1 MAKNIFRFEKLFH
14 FCEILTFCANLLI
27 FISLFATQ
35 RHLPA
40 ESTRLQQIIDR
51 FNDTDSPNRD
61 DYRIEAH

>member
-1 MAKNIFRFEKLFH
+1 MAKNIFVLKNFF
-14 FCEILTFCANLLI
+14 ILRNFDVLHESFDFYIT
-27 FISLFATQ
+27 FATQ

-51 FNDTDSPNRD
+51 FSDTDSPNRD

>member
-1 MAKNIFRFEKLFH
+1 
-14 FCEILTFCANLLI
+14 LI

-51 FNDTDSPNRD
+51 FSDTDSPNRD